1 MKTKTCTHCK
11 TSKPESEFYVI
22 KSKSRNER
30 LWTYCKSCESKRKKQ
45 QNINFKRQCLEYKN
59 QFSCSICGYDKN
71 ITALDFHHVES
82 NTKDFTI
89 ASVKNLMINEHIKQ
103 ELDKCQV
110 LCANCHREVHSLEE
124 STFTPQMLTTS
135 APNFCIDCNNVCYK
149 NAQRCLPCYKQQ
161 ASKKSKCPTKEQ
173 LIQDFQELKYFTKV
187 AAKYGVSDNTVRKWC
202 DKLKVR

>member
-45 QNINFKRQCLEYKN
+45 QLIGFKRQCLEYKN

-71 ITALDFHHVES
+71 ITALDFHHIEPDE
-82 NTKDFTI
+82 KDFTI
-89 ASVKNLMINEHIKQ
+89 SSVRNMFLNERIKK

-124 STFTPQMLTTS
+124 DIFTHQVLKPA
-135 APNFCIDCNNVCYK
+135 APNFCLDCNDKCDRG
-149 NAQRCLPCYKQQ
+149 AQRCLSCHKKRQL
-161 ASKKSKCPTKEQ
+161 KKSKCPSKEQ
-173 LIQDFQELKYFTKV
+173 LIKDFQELKYFTKV
-187 AAKYGVSDNTVRKWC
+187 AAKYDVSDNAIRKWC
-202 DKLKVR
+202 SRLELR